1 MNDTVN
7 IGSYIQ
13 DALLNQTVHS
23 IIHTVDSVTI
33 NTVAGHSVAF
43 MVGPTYDSP
52 SGSATYQLHAD
63 VKIVTRHNGR
73 AKWQTI

>member
-33 NTVAGHSVAF
+33 NTVEGHSVEF
-43 MVGPTYDSP
+43 MVAPTGYDP
-52 SGSATYQLHAD
+52 SGSVTYELHAD
-63 VKIVTRHNGR
+63 VKIMTRHNGR